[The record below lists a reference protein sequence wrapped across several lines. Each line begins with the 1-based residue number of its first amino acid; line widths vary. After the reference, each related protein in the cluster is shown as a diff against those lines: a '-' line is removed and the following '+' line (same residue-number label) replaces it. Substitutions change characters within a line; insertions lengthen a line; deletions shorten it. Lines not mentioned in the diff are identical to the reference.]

1 MAAGGDPDVV
11 VADETDAPAG
21 PGDRSDEEMAAVN
34 EYEARQEVAADAPP
48 GVDPDEWIARKLVVM
63 RVHTL
68 AVRLLM
74 ACDNAES
81 IEARSIR
88 LYAQR
93 TKMTMLDGVADPIEL
108 EDWMACQHAVDRA
121 YGRQTVPVAVR
132 AERPED
138 IGLVSA

>member
-1 MAAGGDPDVV
+1 MNDYQA
-11 VADETDAPAG
+11 
-21 PGDRSDEEMAAVN
+21 REEA
-34 EYEARQEVAADAPP
+34 AADAPP

-63 RVHTL
+63 RVHAM

-93 TKMTMLDGVADPIEL
+93 TKMTMLDGVADPIDL
-108 EDWMACQHAVDRA
+108 EDWMACQHAVDRLLA
-121 YGRQTVPVAVR
+121 KETVPMRRV

-138 IGLVSA
+138 IGLIAG